1 MSQVIA
7 VLSFSAA
14 PFQVLLMHDM
24 TMQVSKVDE
33 VKFQALQC
41 DAALPALTRGN
52 WVSLSWQQTCLT
64 TSDSVLRLL
73 AIHHPPLLV
82 PLTPSRPQGQ
92 PLAQLAYR
100 LPIHDRQVVVQTICQ
115 NTASPISI
123 ARYSCGFRW
132 LVLHKGKGKGEVGG
146 RGTVNL

>member
-1 MSQVIA
+1 MSQVKPL
-7 VLSFSAA
+7 LSVSAA

-24 TMQVSKVDE
+24 TRQVLKVDE

-41 DAALPALTRGN
+41 NAALPALTRGN

-73 AIHHPPLLV
+73 AIHHPPLLA

-92 PLAQLAYR
+92 PLAQLACR
-100 LPIHDRQVVVQTICQ
+100 LPRHDRQVAVQTSCAICQ

-123 ARYSCGFRW
+123 ARCSCGFLW
-132 LVLHKGKGKGEVGG
+132 LVLHRGKGKGG
-146 RGTVNL
+146 RGAP

>member
-7 VLSFSAA
+7 LLSVSAA
-14 PFQVLLMHDM
+14 PSQVLLMHDM
-24 TMQVSKVDE
+24 TRQVLKVDE

-52 WVSLSWQQTCLT
+52 WVSLSWRQTCLS
-64 TSDSVLRLL
+64 TSNSVLRLL
-73 AIHHPPLLV
+73 AIHHPPLLI
-82 PLTPSRPQGQ
+82 PPTPSRLQGQ
-92 PLAQLAYR
+92 PLAQLACR
-100 LPIHDRQVVVQTICQ
+100 LLMHDRQVVVQTICQ

-132 LVLHKGKGKGEVGG
+132 LVLHRGEGKGEVGA
-146 RGTVNL
+146 RGTVKL